1 MDPLDKYLKQPVK
14 PQQQGFN
21 PASLLPAIGGTI
33 GAIGGG
39 IIGGPAGAGIGGALG
54 GGAGSALE
62 QAIGGK
68 GVDIGKVG
76 QEAALSGVLGYGPLR
91 ALGLVTGTRGLG
103 TAIAN
108 RAFGEVA
115 GQGVA
120 AAGKAAPRYS
130 EALANAWGIN
140 KNVKLAGARLGE
152 AKAAQ
157 LQQFVADIA
166 QPVKFKSATNVQSAL
181 ESFAN
186 TTGKSISNSLK
197 TPKVVEVN
205 TLKTEL
211 NNAFKKVP
219 GVGITKT
226 GVSNTTAK
234 DISKQIVATGGN
246 TAKIWATKKLL
257 QKQINQNLTEGNAES
272 VNQMVLHKAVDV
284 LNNSLKTAHE
294 DLGQLFSNYHNAQK
308 AIEAMAKPALRPGGV
323 PLPGTLGRNV
333 PITGKAWQ
341 AAQAE
346 AALAGRKVVPEA
358 VQAGGRQVAP
368 AQMTRLEQAL
378 RYGGRGRAPIAE
390 GGGFGQKLQNIQTF
404 TALPLSQKV
413 ALIRASAPSAI
424 KRQTLAAFMGGVDM
438 GTASPSVTSEQ
449 DLIGTTQPVAPAEA
463 VNPYPVE
470 NMLYDVSRDPKN
482 ANKYI
487 SIFNTV
493 QTYMKNQTKSQN
505 LTEAQ
510 QARQDIIGM
519 TADAQKLLAS
529 GDIKIGFGGLLGK
542 IEKFKGQFNLG
553 DNRTLYFYNLLGNLI
568 GTIARARGGTSFTAT
583 ERAMMNQYAPTINDS
598 EQQIAQKLQAISDY
612 YTKNPNGGGATGSTV
627 YSPADIQNQV
637 MQGLGG

>member
-14 PQQQGFN
+14 PQTQGFN

-62 QAIGGK
+62 QAISGK
-68 GVDIGKVG
+68 PLDVGKVG

-140 KNVKLAGARLGE
+140 KNVKLAGTRLGE

-197 TPKVVEVN
+197 TPKVVDVN
-205 TLKTEL
+205 ALKTEL
-211 NNAFKKVP
+211 ISAFKKVP

-226 GVSNTTAK
+226 GVDNTTAK
-234 DISKQIVATGGN
+234 DIIKQVTATKGITN
-246 TAKIWATKKLL
+246 EVWSTKKLIN
-257 QKQINQNLTEGNAES
+257 KQINQNLTEGNAES

-323 PLPGTLGRNV
+323 PLPGTLGKNV

-346 AALAGRKVVPEA
+346 AALAGRKVVPEVA
-358 VQAGGRQVAP
+358 QAGGRQVAP

-378 RYGGRGRAPIAE
+378 RYGGRGRAPLVTGTLPQRVAGLGELGVGGIAA
-390 GGGFGQKLQNIQTF
+390 GARV
-404 TALPLSQKV
+404 ALPS
-413 ALIRASAPSAI
+413 AL
-424 KRQTLAAFMGGVDM
+424 KRQAFGRLIGGSI
-438 GTASPSVTSEQ
+438 GTAQPTVTSDQELVQ
-449 DLIGTTQPVAPAEA
+449 ATQPETAQIA
-463 VNPYPVE
+463 NPYPVE

-482 ANKYI
+482 SSKYI
-487 SIFNTV
+487 AVFNAV
-493 QTYMKNQTKSQN
+493 QANIKAQGKGKALTATQAQKAGSAMNALQDIPMLVDAIQTGK
-505 LTEAQ
+505 LGLQ
-510 QARQDIIGM
+510 QAIPGAS
-519 TADAQKLLAS
+519 TAAGQR
-529 GDIKIGFGGLLGK
+529 LLG
-542 IEKFKGQFNLG
+542 
-553 DNRTLYFYNLLGNLI
+553 T
-568 GTIARARGGTSFTAT
+568 
-583 ERAMMNQYAPTINDS
+583 
-598 EQQIAQKLQAISDY
+598 
-612 YTKNPNGGGATGSTV
+612 
-627 YSPADIQNQV
+627 ADIQSAMFNITDNV
-637 MQGLGG
+637 LRARTGAAMPESEIKRYMQYLMPNPFDSQEVQLSKLNRLVKELQSYVNPPTSAATVEDLLAQAQGG